1 MIFGMKTQKLTPK
14 DRKNI
19 VARVQ
24 AGARQK
30 DLALEY
36 GVSDALISR
45 VVKQSRARAEKSK
58 PDVPVSRLNV
68 DLSGKTTEQLQ
79 NRYRAI
85 HIELLRYNSELQQRL
100 LEADGLQASIEV
112 ESKKPDDI
120 RDESWIMAQKKRLVW
135 CQDTTRIAYE
145 MARLYQEAS
154 AILQTFAK
162 RGVPVPVGI
171 SVRNGLVPASKA
183 K

>member
-1 MIFGMKTQKLTPK
+1 MKTQKLTPK

-19 VARVQ
+19 VARVK

-45 VVKQSRARAEKSK
+45 VVKQSRAVKQKS
-58 PDVPVSRLNV
+58 DVPVSRSPI
-68 DLSGKTTEQLQ
+68 DLSDKTPDQLR
-79 NRYRAI
+79 NRYRTI
-85 HIELLRYNSELQQRL
+85 HMELLRYNNELQQRL
-100 LEADGLQASIEV
+100 LEADGLQQSIET
-112 ESKKPDDI
+112 ESAKAGDV
-120 RDESWIMAQKKRLVW
+120 RDEGWILAQKKRLVW
-135 CQDTTRIAYE
+135 CQDTTRTAYE
-145 MARLYQEAS
+145 MSRLYQEAS

-162 RGVPVPVGI
+162 RDVPVPVGVSI
-171 SVRNGLVPASKA
+171 QNGLIPGSKV

>member
-1 MIFGMKTQKLTPK
+1 MKTQKLSPK
-14 DRKNI
+14 VKKKIAVR
-19 VARVQ
+19 VA
-24 AGARQK
+24 AGEKQG

-36 GVSDALISR
+36 RVSDALISR
-45 VVKQSRARAEKSK
+45 IVKQSRERAETSK
-58 PDVPVSRLNV
+58 PDVSIPKSLAF
-68 DLSGKTTEQLQ
+68 LSGKTTEQLE

-85 HIELLRYNSELQQRL
+85 HMELLRHNSELQQRL
-100 LEADGLQASIEV
+100 LEADGLQQSIEL
-112 ESKKPDDI
+112 ESQKDESV
-120 RDESWIMAQKKRLVW
+120 RDEGWILAQKKRLTW

-162 RGVPVPVGI
+162 RDLPVPVGVSI
-171 SVRNGLVPASKA
+171 LNGLLPASKV